1 MFVLASNHFRK
12 CFSVKVG
19 IWLLLKMFS
28 VLIVKQEQWGG
39 KYFLSL
45 FSLQTISGDTQRKK
59 GLTDARTRKQRE
71 RESSS
76 TSTPTKPRSRLP
88 SAKLQ
93 PAQPS
98 SDHAGPLPRSRVGQT
113 PNQTP
118 KTHKHRSTQISTHPS
133 LIIDPPLR
141 SPAMH

>member
-1 MFVLASNHFRK
+1 MASNNFRK
-12 CFSVKVG
+12 CFSVKVL
-19 IWLLLKMFS
+19 IVLIIIVKSKMFS

-59 GLTDARTRKQRE
+59 GITDAQTRKHRE

-76 TSTPTKPRSRLP
+76 TSTPTKTRSCLS

-98 SDHAGPLPRSRVGQT
+98 SDHAGPLPRSRAS
-113 PNQTP
+113 QTP

-133 LIIDPPLR
+133 LITDPPLR